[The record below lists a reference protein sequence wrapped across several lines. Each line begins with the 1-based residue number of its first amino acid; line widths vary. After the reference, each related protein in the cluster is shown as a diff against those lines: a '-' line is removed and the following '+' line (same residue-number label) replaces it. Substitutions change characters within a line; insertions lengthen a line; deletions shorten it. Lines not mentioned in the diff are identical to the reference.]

1 MRVIIT
7 GGTGLIGRPLAA
19 SLVADGHDV
28 IVLSRNPIEVTPPMP
43 DGVSLHRWDA
53 KTSEGWGELVNN
65 TDAIINL
72 AGASIGGELTSLPGS
87 TVGAIL
93 SMPVSMFRSRWS
105 ADRKKLIRESRIQ
118 AGHAVVEAVRNA
130 TNKPKVVIQS
140 SAVGYYGGETG
151 DEVVTESHSPGSDFL
166 AKVCFDWEI
175 STAPLSRMGI
185 RRPIIRTAGMV
196 MSNFGGTFPL
206 LKLPYNMYAGG
217 KLGDGQQWLSWMHI
231 ADEVKAIRFLLEH
244 DAADGPF
251 NLSAPNP
258 VRYAELCQGIGRR
271 HGCRPSRRL
280 RLPWRRFGRV
290 ATVVL
295 DGQREGE
302 SSRSGWRN
310 WASRGSIPP
319 LRRALA
325 RGRTS
330 RACGAGLQHKRST
343 PTSSSSTRR
352 CTTCALSTAAPRAW
366 APSRRRR

>member
-130 TNKPKVVIQS
+130 TNKPKVVIQA

-258 VRYAELCQGIGRR
+258 VRYAELAKALGDAMGRPAAIPA
-271 HGCRPSRRL
+271 PSFAL
-280 RLPWRRFGRV
+280 KAALGEL

-295 DGQREGE
+295 DGQRV
-302 SSRSGWRN
+302 
-310 WASRGSIPP
+310 IPQRLEELGFTWKYP
-319 LRRALA
+319 TIEEALA
-325 RGRTS
+325 HLVEKDEP
-330 RACGAGLQHKRST
+330 APAE
-343 PTSSSSTRR
+343 PV
-352 CTTCALSTAAPRAW
+352 AA
-366 APSRRRR
+366 